1 MEISY
6 CFMDEIYKAKSGAR
20 CFNNKQTSRFVRRF
34 VEKMPYLVPYLDQNI
49 RNPAYNCHPSFFQL
63 F

>member
-6 CFMDEIYKAKSGAR
+6 SFIDEIYKAKSGAR
-20 CFNNKQTSRFVRRF
+20 YLYNKQTSRFVRRF
-34 VEKMPYLVPYLDQNI
+34 AEKMTYLDQNI